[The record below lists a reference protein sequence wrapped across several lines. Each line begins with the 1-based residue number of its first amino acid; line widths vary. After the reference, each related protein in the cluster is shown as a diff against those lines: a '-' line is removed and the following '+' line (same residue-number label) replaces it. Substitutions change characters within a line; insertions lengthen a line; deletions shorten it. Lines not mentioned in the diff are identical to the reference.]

1 MNNLLQNS
9 KNEIQKKYLLK
20 LLSKLRS
27 PFERLSLTATLDVEA
42 VHSNMMHF
50 SYRLREW
57 PSRMLENKSA
67 KVYEVSMEGQRG
79 KCFSYRGTKLGG
91 NCAIVANCAFPAI
104 PYCLQD
110 DVSSV
115 LPFSKVVNSD
125 ETGSR
130 LQLVPSR
137 VAYYEVKIHNVIPPP
152 SLSASDNAGAEGPP
166 CIVVGLGCALFPL
179 RHRMPGW
186 DHFSFGYHSDDG
198 LFFHNETDQ
207 GAYIGETF
215 GPGDVVGCGLI
226 YPFEG
231 NIDGAIFFTKNGQHL
246 KTVDFDRGYLN
257 VEWYPMIGIDAYS
270 PVEVNFGECP
280 FMYTDVEAILSA
292 FDKEDYFSPS
302 VHNPLMRNLHEHI
315 SIKDGTSTFFT
326 SEKRR
331 ACEEWAVDMF
341 HEDEFDDDSDEDF
354 WADFDEFEEDGLDF
368 DVDDED
374 HAYLDN
380 GDGADYYYQ
389 E

>member
-1 MNNLLQNS
+1 MYVRKPTLKIDLFLVDQSILLAYINVGSQYQHIDPYIKTNCRPNCRNMSRPVIGDLCLDAWLTILEFLWYPDFLSCAQVCRWMNNLLQNS

-207 GAYIGETF
+207 VCA
-215 GPGDVVGCGLI
+215 
-226 YPFEG
+226 PFEYE
-231 NIDGAIFFTKNGQHL
+231 NAL
-246 KTVDFDRGYLN
+246 YL
-257 VEWYPMIGIDAYS
+257 ISRICS
-270 PVEVNFGECP
+270 
-280 FMYTDVEAILSA
+280 IL
-292 FDKEDYFSPS
+292 
-302 VHNPLMRNLHEHI
+302 
-315 SIKDGTSTFFT
+315 
-326 SEKRR
+326 
-331 ACEEWAVDMF
+331 
-341 HEDEFDDDSDEDF
+341 
-354 WADFDEFEEDGLDF
+354 
-368 DVDDED
+368 
-374 HAYLDN
+374 
-380 GDGADYYYQ
+380 
-389 E
+389 